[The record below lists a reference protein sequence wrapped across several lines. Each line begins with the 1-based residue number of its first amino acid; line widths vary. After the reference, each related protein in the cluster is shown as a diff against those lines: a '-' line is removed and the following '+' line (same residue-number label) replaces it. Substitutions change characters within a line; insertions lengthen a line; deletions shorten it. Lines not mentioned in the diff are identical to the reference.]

1 MKLSKI
7 KKDTVA
13 AESGVW
19 INKVLDDLDV
29 KICSA
34 GNSKYLNILRQL
46 MKPYQRSYKSMDDS
60 VFLEIQNKAIAKH
73 ILVDWRNL
81 QDDEGNEIPYSEQK
95 AYELLQDPENEEFRK
110 LIVSLSEES
119 EVFRKEALEDLA
131 GK

>member
-7 KKDTVA
+7 KKDTNA

-29 KICSA
+29 KIASA
-34 GNSKYLNILRQL
+34 GNRKYLDCLRQL
-46 MKPYQRSYKSMDDS
+46 MKPYQRSYKSMGDE
-60 VFLEIQNKAIAKH
+60 VFLEIQNKAISKY

-81 QDDEGNEIPYSEQK
+81 QDEEGNEIPYSADK

-110 LIVSLSEES
+110 IVVSLSEES
-119 EVFRKEALEDLA
+119 EVFRKEALDDLA

>member
-7 KKDTVA
+7 KKDVA
-13 AESGVW
+13 ASEAGVW
-19 INKVLDDLDV
+19 VNKVLDDLDV

-34 GNSKYLNILRQL
+34 GNRKYLDCLRQL

-60 VFLEIQNKAIAKH
+60 VFLEIQNKAISKF

-81 QDDEGNEIPYSEQK
+81 QDEEGNEIPYSSDK
-95 AYELLQDPENEEFRK
+95 AYEILQDPENEEFRK
-110 LIVSLSEES
+110 IVVSLSEES
-119 EVFRKEALEDLA
+119 EVFRKEVLEELA